1 MSPNSGLFQLHEL
14 EIITDDGVHHP
25 RFALAEKPKLTDWSV
40 WIKSIYKQFV
50 INNLATMI
58 GNKNMGC

>member
-25 RFALAEKPKLTDWSV
+25 RFALAEKPKLTD
-40 WIKSIYKQFV
+40 
-50 INNLATMI
+50 
-58 GNKNMGC
+58 